1 MILTKNVCS
10 FLTEVTSS
18 AGSEYLQ
25 LYLKNFNVETE
36 LRQPISPSQRLC
48 VTFLYFTGDVFV
60 GIGTSLPP

>member
-10 FLTEVTSS
+10 FLTEVTS
-18 AGSEYLQ
+18 AGSECLQ

-48 VTFLYFTGDVFV
+48 VTFL
-60 GIGTSLPP
+60 

>member
-48 VTFLYFTGDVFV
+48 VTFL
-60 GIGTSLPP
+60 